1 MVNHLEL
8 KNKTMKIKIIKDNE
22 VVVDGKEYARLLRFE
37 HDFFAMQYAIYDG
50 CKPMFT
56 AVTDLDG
63 SWTVA
68 MGHEGFIT
76 NIKRFASDDP
86 DYNLVCAEELV
97 ELLNKDQ

>member
-1 MVNHLEL
+1 MKL
-8 KNKTMKIKIIKDNE
+8 KRIKDNE
-22 VVVDGKEYARLLRFE
+22 VVVDGKEYAKLVRFE
-37 HDFFAMQYAIYDG
+37 HDFFEMQYAIYDG
-50 CKPMFT
+50 NKPMFT

-68 MGHEGFIT
+68 MAHEGFIT

-97 ELLNKDQ
+97 ELLNKEQ

>member
-1 MVNHLEL
+1 MKL
-8 KNKTMKIKIIKDNE
+8 KRIKDNE
-22 VVVDGKEYARLLRFE
+22 VVVDGNEYARLVRFE

-50 CKPMFT
+50 NKHMFT

-68 MGHEGFIT
+68 MEHEGFIT

-97 ELLNKDQ
+97 ELLNKEQ

>member
-1 MVNHLEL
+1 MKL
-8 KNKTMKIKIIKDNE
+8 KRIKDND
-22 VVVDGKEYARLLRFE
+22 VVVDGNEYARLVRFE
-37 HDFFAMQYAIYDG
+37 HDFFAMQYDIYDG
-50 CKPMFT
+50 NKPMFT

-68 MGHEGFIT
+68 MEHDGFFT

-97 ELLNKDQ
+97 ELLNKEQ